1 MIYGKIN
8 TEFKDDIQLVSAYR
22 AIDGELFSTEKEAR
36 EHSYSIKVLSDT
48 KKVVSSMLTVN
59 NFNRLTTNGMI
70 GRSNAI
76 DFLTDLIIRDRES
89 IIEALQG
96 GLEYESYED
105 K

>member
-8 TEFKDDIQLVSAYR
+8 TEFKDDIQLVSAYK

-48 KKVVSSMLTVN
+48 KKVVGSMLTHQ
-59 NFNRLTTNGMI
+59 NFNKLGLKTLK
-70 GRSNAI
+70 GRTETI
-76 DFLTDLIIRDRES
+76 DFLAELIIKDNKS
-89 IIEALQG
+89 IVEALQG